1 MLPDMNTV
9 APSPWLRAL
18 VVSALVLLPACQA
31 SVEEATSAGSTGDPG
46 TSASSS
52 SSSSSSSGGDAE
64 PVGEGKAE
72 LRFAHL
78 SPKIGAFDV
87 CAGKAGP
94 LLAAA
99 GLGAGLSYGQVSR
112 YLPAAAPGE
121 AWILVP
127 AGAGCAD
134 PAGSTLSIAWPLGAQ
149 HGRVTVVPFRSMQG
163 GVEVLDVYAYL
174 DEPRND
180 QYGINLRVLDFAV
193 YKEGSSLG
201 ATIHASLIGP
211 GAQEITELFPQL
223 DFAAVAT
230 ESPMDEV
237 TAAGFVH
244 TPFISVGLLRIIPD
258 AYTEPLETSEE
269 VAIPAGEE
277 GNAYGVA
284 SIFVAG
290 GLYDHKAR
298 IIVCADNAPPEGALS
313 RCTEPPL

>member
-1 MLPDMNTV
+1 MSRMSTF
-9 APSPWLRAL
+9 PSSRLLRAL
-18 VVSALVLLPACQA
+18 VVSALGLLPACQA
-31 SVEEATSAGSTGDPG
+31 SVEEAAGAGSTGDPG

-52 SSSSSSSGGDAE
+52 SGSGGGPE
-64 PVGEGKAE
+64 PVAEGKAA

-78 SPKIGAFDV
+78 SPTIGAFDV

-99 GLGAGLSYGQVSR
+99 GLGEGLSFGQVSR
-112 YLPAAAPGE
+112 YLPAAAPAD

-134 PAGSTLSIAWPLGAQ
+134 PAGTALDIPWPAGAPDR
-149 HGRVTVVPFRSMQG
+149 RVTVVPFRSMAG
-163 GVEVLDVYAYL
+163 GVETLTVYAYL

-180 QYGINLRVLDFAV
+180 HYGINLRVLDFAV
-193 YKEGSSLG
+193 YKTESSVG
-201 ATIHASLIGP
+201 ASIGALLIGP
-211 GAQEITELFPQL
+211 GEQGITELFPHL

-244 TPFISVGLLRIIPD
+244 TPFISVGPLRIVPN
-258 AYTEPLETSEE
+258 AYTEPFETSTD
-269 VAIPAGEE
+269 VPIPPGDE

-290 GLYDHKAR
+290 GLYDHEAR
-298 IIVCADNAPPEGALS
+298 IIVCADNAPPEGGLS
-313 RCTEPPL
+313 RCTQPAL